1 MQKTITRFL
10 APLLLAVVI
19 CSAISGCT
27 GTTAKLNHV
36 RLGMTRTEVVQAV
49 GSPDSISA
57 KGDIE
62 YLVYLWG
69 SPKELVGVPR
79 EYFVRLKD
87 GRVDSYGEKGDFD
100 SAKDPTLNVNVKKQ

>member
-1 MQKTITRFL
+1 MRAGHVSSQFERTGPPASLSSVDRPHSHVMQKTITRFL
-10 APLLLAVVI
+10 GPLLLAVVI

-36 RLGMTRTEVVQAV
+36 RLGMTRTEVIQAI

-62 YLVYLWG
+62 YLGYLWG
-69 SPKELVGVPR
+69 SSKE
-79 EYFVRLKD
+79 
-87 GRVDSYGEKGDFD
+87 
-100 SAKDPTLNVNVKKQ
+100 